1 MTDSEFRPALLV
13 IDMQEDFCPPSGA
26 LAVASGRDI
35 IPLINRLLA
44 LPTIPL
50 KIATKDW
57 HPPNHV
63 SFAAN
68 HPLDDGLPPS
78 SSSSSPS
85 SSSDANPHPKPTKRP
100 FLDTTVI
107 ANPRNPSERYT
118 TRLWPVHCVQHT
130 PGASLVPELDV
141 SRVQH
146 VIEKGT
152 SPDVEMYSAFCPPL
166 RDPKVSDSGLAAL
179 LRENGTTH
187 VYVVGL
193 AGDYCV
199 RSTAEDAVREGFVA
213 YVVEEATKAVDP
225 GLWEDVKKEM
235 EEKGVRVVSVDGPE
249 VRRLFQEK
257 GGSE

>member
-13 IDMQEDFCPPSGA
+13 VDMQEDFCPPSGA
-26 LAVASGRDI
+26 LAVPSGRDI

-63 SFAAN
+63 SFATN
-68 HPLDDGLPPS
+68 HPLVDVADPS
-78 SSSSSPS
+78 SSSS
-85 SSSDANPHPKPTKRP
+85 TKRP
-100 FLDTTVI
+100 FLDTTLI
-107 ANPRNPSERYT
+107 TNPLNPSEQYT

-130 PGASLVPELDV
+130 PGASLVPDLDA
-141 SRVQH
+141 SRLHH

-152 SPDVEMYSAFCPPL
+152 NPAVEMYSAFYPPL
-166 RDPKVSDSGLAAL
+166 HSPRVSDSGLAAL
-179 LRENGTTH
+179 LREKGTTH

-213 YVVEEATKAVDP
+213 YVVEEGTKAVDP
-225 GLWEDVKKEM
+225 WLWEDVKKEM
-235 EEKGVRVVSVDGPE
+235 EENGVKVVSVDGPE
-249 VRRLFQEK
+249 VQRLFAGVEEDK
-257 GGSE
+257 E